1 MIRNI
6 NTSQQLSPLPINI
19 KMFGYHH
26 HQEPINRPHG
36 IMFYQWLYCEKGEG
50 EFIVG
55 EQRSVIR
62 EGQGMLIYADLPHIY
77 RGLTTDFMTSFIGFE
92 GSLCADLLRS
102 LHMEESGVY
111 SFSSP
116 DIFLQ
121 NLRAL
126 AKLYQSNSEHKDKAY
141 STLCYRLLLDLSE
154 NITKMTPS
162 EQLSENDT
170 IRQIIFYLEE
180 NYASDISLNDLAD
193 RLQLSKEYLCAIFKQ
208 SMGQTIMHY
217 LKILRIIR
225 AKIFLHQYP
234 EKKTLEIAKMCGFR
248 SPSYFGKVFKDE
260 VGMTPEMYRKRS

>member
-1 MIRNI
+1 
-6 NTSQQLSPLPINI
+6 
-19 KMFGYHH
+19 
-26 HQEPINRPHG
+26 
-36 IMFYQWLYCEKGEG
+36 MFYQWLYCEKGEG

-77 RGLTTDFMTSFIGFE
+77 PGLTTDFMTSFIGFE

-126 AKLYQSNSEHKDKAY
+126 AKLYQSNSKHKDKAY

>member
-1 MIRNI
+1 MIQTI
-6 NTSQQLSPLPINI
+6 HTSKQLPSLPLSI
-19 KMFGYHH
+19 KMFGINH

-36 IMFYQWLYCEKGEG
+36 IAFHQWFYCAKGEG

-55 EQRSVIR
+55 EQRSVIK
-62 EGQGMLIYADLPHIY
+62 EGQGMLIFADLPHIY
-77 RGLTTDFMTSFIGFE
+77 RGLTTDFMTHFIGFD
-92 GSLCADLLRS
+92 GSLSADLLRS

-111 SFSSP
+111 TFSSP

-121 NLRAL
+121 NLHAL
-126 AKLYQSNSEHKDKAY
+126 ANLHQSNLRNKGKDY

-154 NITKMTPS
+154 SITKITPS

-170 IRQIIFYLEE
+170 IRQIILYLEE
-180 NYASDISLNDLAD
+180 NYASDISLGDLAD
-193 RLQLSKEYLCAIFKQ
+193 RLQLSKEYLCTIFKQ

-234 EKKTLEIAKMCGFR
+234 EKKTLEIAKMCGFQ

-260 VGMTPEMYRKRS
+260 VGITPEMYRKRS